1 MLVFGVYIFYIQTIN
16 GFHVN
21 LENIFEVIYTT
32 SSIELMSP
40 PHGNFEKCFSFFP
53 NKMIWCY
60 KNLTQVGVFHM
71 FCKLFLLP

>member
-40 PHGNFEKCFSFFP
+40 P
-53 NKMIWCY
+53 MAIL
-60 KNLTQVGVFHM
+60 KNVSPSSLIR
-71 FCKLFLLP
+71 